1 MGKILIIKTGSTLAE
16 LKARRGDFEDWTLA
30 RLGVAQDGA
39 RIVDVME
46 GDRLPDWAGVD
57 GVVVTGSHAMVT
69 EHHDWSERTAEW
81 LARAVARQVPTLGI
95 CYGHQLLAYALGGEV
110 DDNPRGR
117 EYGTVEV
124 QLADEAA
131 ADPLLGG
138 WEGAIRVQV
147 CHTQSVL
154 RAPAGALRLAWN
166 AHDGCQAFRVGPC
179 AWGVQFHPEFDA
191 DVVRAYIDYMRPLLA
206 AERQDPDALRAATS
220 DTPYGEEILKRFAR
234 LPAQL
239 HGGR

>member
-16 LKARRGDFEDWTLA
+16 MRVRRGDFEDWTLA
-30 RLGVAQDGA
+30 RLGVAPDAA
-39 RIVDVME
+39 RVVDVMQGE
-46 GDRLPDWAGVD
+46 PLPDWADFGA
-57 GVVVTGSHAMVT
+57 VVVTGSHAMVT
-69 EHHDWSERTAEW
+69 EHHDWSEQTAQW
-81 LARAVARQVPTLGI
+81 LAGAAARQMPTLGI

-110 DDNPRGR
+110 DDNPRGP

-124 QLADEAA
+124 QLALEAT

-138 WEGAIRVQV
+138 WPPSIRVQV

-166 AHDGCQAFRVGPC
+166 AHDACQAFRAGPC

-191 DVVRAYIDYMRPLLA
+191 DVVRTYIDHMRPLLM
-206 AERQDPDALRAATS
+206 AEKQDPDGLRAATA

-234 LPAQL
+234 LAA
-239 HGGR
+239 